1 MRTLTDIRLHT
12 SVVAVESAMD
22 ILALG
27 VRAEGSLLHVR
38 TSDGNTYTLGGS
50 RSVTTCRCESKGEN
64 TNIMATLLRGA
75 DGMGVTGGYIDEYGI
90 LHLTMADGT
99 SVVAGEIPLDNYYT
113 KEEVNNKGFLTSV
126 PKEYVTENEVAEA
139 LDDKVD
145 KVEGMG
151 LSSVNFTEV
160 MRAKLASLNNYDDSD
175 LRAKIERIIYILDSL
190 TTGESSTAID
200 SWHDVVHFLNGL
212 EQTDEL
218 DNIIEGL
225 ERQILIKQDK
235 INDLATIRQGA
246 ALGASAVQTDVLA
259 DVSFSGSYNDLKNKP
274 TILSEANV
282 RTIAEEVA
290 EANMPTEIATA
301 PQRVLLTS
309 APKNN
314 EYMANVVYEWQGSPT
329 AINIDVLSGGSDAN
343 DSVWTIR
350 FGCTSDTPI
359 IIAPSVLWKDG
370 REPSIGEWSVCEL
383 TFRKQSELL
392 GNYLGEWKIYK

>member
-12 SVVAVESAMD
+12 SAVAVESAMD
-22 ILALG
+22 ILAMG

-38 TSDGNTYTLGGS
+38 TSDGNTYTLGVS
-50 RSVTTCRCESKGEN
+50 RSVTSCRCESKGEN
-64 TNIMATLLRGA
+64 TNVMATLLRGA
-75 DGMGVTGGYIDEYGI
+75 DGQGVVGGYVDEHGV
-90 LHLTMADGT
+90 LHLTMTDGT
-99 SVVAGEIPLDNYYT
+99 TVVAGEISLDNYPT
-113 KEEVNNKGFLTSV
+113 K
-126 PKEYVTENEVAEA
+126 TEIAVA
-139 LDDKVD
+139 LDEKVD
-145 KVEGMG
+145 KEEGMG
-151 LSSVNFTEV
+151 LSAVNFTEV

-175 LRAKIERIIYILDSL
+175 VRAKIERIIYILDSL

-301 PQRVLLTS
+301 PQKVLLSS
-309 APKNN
+309 APANN
-314 EYMANVVYEWQGSPT
+314 EYMANIVYEWQGTPN
-329 AINIDVLSGGSDAN
+329 AINIDALSGGDDAH

-350 FGCTSDTPI
+350 FGCTSETPI

-370 REPSIGEWSVCEL
+370 REPAIGAWSVCEL
-383 TFRKQSELL
+383 TFRKQAELL

>member
-12 SVVAVESAMD
+12 SAVAVESAMD
-22 ILALG
+22 ILAMG

-38 TSDGNTYTLGGS
+38 TSDGNTYTLGVS
-50 RSVTTCRCESKGEN
+50 RSVTSCRCESKGEN
-64 TNIMATLLRGA
+64 TNVMATLLRGA
-75 DGMGVTGGYIDEYGI
+75 DGQGVVGGYVDEHGV
-90 LHLTMADGT
+90 LHLTMTDGT
-99 SVVAGEIPLDNYYT
+99 TVVAGEIPLDNYPT
-113 KEEVNNKGFLTSV
+113 K
-126 PKEYVTENEVAEA
+126 TEIAVA
-139 LDDKVD
+139 LDEKVD
-145 KVEGMG
+145 KEEGMG
-151 LSSVNFTEV
+151 LSAVNFTEV

-301 PQRVLLTS
+301 PQKVLLSS
-309 APKNN
+309 APANN
-314 EYMANVVYEWQGSPT
+314 EYMANIVYEWQGTPN
-329 AINIDVLSGGSDAN
+329 AINIDALSGGDDAH

-350 FGCTSDTPI
+350 FGCTSKTPI

-370 REPSIGEWSVCEL
+370 REPAIGAWSVCEL
-383 TFRKQSELL
+383 TFRKQAELL
-392 GNYLGEWKIYK
+392 GNYLGEWKLYK

>member
-12 SVVAVESAMD
+12 SAVAVESAMD
-22 ILALG
+22 ILAMG

-38 TSDGNTYTLGGS
+38 TSDGNTYTLGVS
-50 RSVTTCRCESKGEN
+50 RSVTSCRCESKGEN
-64 TNIMATLLRGA
+64 TNVMATLLRGA
-75 DGMGVTGGYIDEYGI
+75 DGQGVVGGYVDEHGV
-90 LHLTMADGT
+90 LHLTMTDGT
-99 SVVAGEIPLDNYYT
+99 TVVAGEIPLDNYPT
-113 KEEVNNKGFLTSV
+113 K
-126 PKEYVTENEVAEA
+126 TEIAVA
-139 LDDKVD
+139 LDEKVD
-145 KVEGMG
+145 KEEGMG
-151 LSSVNFTEV
+151 LSAVNFTEV

-301 PQRVLLTS
+301 PQKVLLSS
-309 APKNN
+309 APANN
-314 EYMANVVYEWQGSPT
+314 EYMANIVYEWQGTPN
-329 AINIDVLSGGSDAN
+329 AINIDALSGGDDAH

-350 FGCTSDTPI
+350 FGCTSETPI

-370 REPSIGEWSVCEL
+370 REPAIGAWSVCEL
-383 TFRKQSELL
+383 TFRKQAELL
-392 GNYLGEWKIYK
+392 GNYLGEWKLYK

>member
-22 ILALG
+22 ILAMG
-27 VRAEGSLLHVR
+27 VLAEGDLLHVR
-38 TSDGNTYTLGGS
+38 TSDGNTYTLGSG

-64 TNIMATLLRGA
+64 TNVMATLLRGA
-75 DGMGVTGGYIDEYGI
+75 DGQGVVGGYVDEHGV
-90 LHLTMADGT
+90 LHLTMTDGT
-99 SVVAGEIPLDNYYT
+99 TVVAGEIPLDNYPT
-113 KEEVNNKGFLTSV
+113 KT
-126 PKEYVTENEVAEA
+126 EVAVA
-139 LDDKVD
+139 LDEKVD

-151 LSSVNFTEV
+151 LSAVNFTEV

-175 LRAKIERIIYILDSL
+175 VRAKIERITYILNSI

-200 SWHDVVHFLNGL
+200 SWHDVLHFLNGL

-225 ERQILIKQDK
+225 ERQIFIKQDK
-235 INDLATIRQGA
+235 INDLETIRQGA
-246 ALGASAVQTDVLA
+246 ALGASAVQTNVLA
-259 DVSFSGSYNDLKNKP
+259 NVSFSGSYNDLKNKP

-290 EANMPTEIATA
+290 KAKIPTEIAAA
-301 PQRVLLTS
+301 PQKILLSS
-309 APKNN
+309 APANN
-314 EYMANVVYEWQGSPT
+314 EYMANIVYEWQGTPT
-329 AINIDVLSGGSDAN
+329 AVNIDALSGGDDAH

-370 REPSIGEWSVCEL
+370 REPAIGAWSVCEL
-383 TFRKQSELL
+383 TFRKQSETL
-392 GNYLGEWKIYK
+392 GNYLGEWKLYK